1 MKKTKQKT
9 LALLA
14 PLVLACAGLASCADE
29 NLVNKN
35 GGESVNPADFK
46 LATSTV
52 TFSADA
58 GMQLPNVTRALDP
71 DAPATRAVS
80 LNERYKPMDNK
91 DHSLNARVFV
101 VRVDKNAKKTINGKE
116 AVDADKVVMGAGD
129 IKWDVVSE
137 HKDGGVHLYS
147 KESVL
152 TLTWLK
158 NSAVIKPQRGMVYLW
173 YHRGRIQ

>member
-1 MKKTKQKT
+1 MTPLMRINKQKT

-14 PLVLACAGLASCADE
+14 LLVLACTGLTSCADE

-35 GGESVNPADFK
+35 NGGSESVNPADFK

-80 LNERYKPMDNK
+80 LNERYMPLAEGSNLK
-91 DHSLNARVFV
+91 ARVFV
-101 VRVDKNAKKTINGKE
+101 VKVDKNSKKMINGKE
-116 AVDADKVVMGAGD
+116 AMNPDKVVMGAG
-129 IKWDVVSE
+129 KVRWDKVTQNAG
-137 HKDGGVHLYS
+137 GGVSLRS
-147 KESVL
+147 NEDLL
-152 TLTWLK
+152 TLTWLDK
-158 NSAVIKPQRGMVYLW
+158 NVVIRPGEDW
-173 YHRGRIQ
+173 YI